1 MTPLAATLAA
11 ALAASLIGSLHC
23 AAMCGGFAALCGG
36 ADRRPLS
43 IAAYNLGR
51 LLAYATLGALA
62 GLLAG
67 RFDAVAAAL
76 TGVQHLAA
84 AALVAVIALIGW
96 RTLRPRPATVQ
107 LDDPRALTARLRAPF
122 ARLLRRR
129 GPGPAFAIGLFT
141 AALPCGWLWGFVAV
155 AGATTD
161 PLAGALVMA
170 TFWVGTVPALALVG
184 ALARVIGA
192 RARRYSRPLTVAAL
206 LLAAGVAYAGRT
218 HAPAAAPTA
227 PASPTDPTCH

>member
-1 MTPLAATLAA
+1 MTPLTATLGA

-43 IAAYNLGR
+43 IAAYNFGR
-51 LLAYATLGALA
+51 LASYLTLGALA

-67 RFDAVAAAL
+67 RFEAVATAL
-76 TGVQHLAA
+76 TGIQHLAA
-84 AALVAVIALIGW
+84 VALIAVIALVAW
-96 RTLRPRPATVQ
+96 RTLRPAPVRIE
-107 LDDPRALTARLRAPF
+107 DPRGPLARLRAPL

-129 GPGPAFAIGLFT
+129 GPGPALAVGLLT

-170 TFWVGTVPALALVG
+170 AFWLGTVPALTLVG
-184 ALARVIGA
+184 ALARLLGA
-192 RARRYSRPLTVAAL
+192 RARRYSRPLTALAL

-218 HAPAAAPTA
+218 DAPPAAPPPAAASA
-227 PASPTDPTCH
+227 DPTCH

>member
-1 MTPLAATLAA
+1 MSPLIATLGA

-51 LLAYATLGALA
+51 LASYLTLGALA

-67 RFDAVAAAL
+67 RFEAVATAL

-84 AALVAVIALIGW
+84 VALVAVIALVAW
-96 RTLRPRPATVQ
+96 RTLRPAPVRI
-107 LDDPRALTARLRAPF
+107 DDPRASGLLARLRAPL

-129 GPGPAFAIGLFT
+129 GPGPALAVGLLT

-170 TFWVGTVPALALVG
+170 AFWLGTVPALALVG
-184 ALARVIGA
+184 ALARLLGA
-192 RARRYSRPLTVAAL
+192 RARRYSRPLTALAL

-218 HAPAAAPTA
+218 DAPPAAPPAAAPA
-227 PASPTDPTCH
+227 EPTCH